1 MVRAGEGGC
10 CGGGGGGGGCCGG
23 RESEVELGSRHLMMV
38 PLIVVMVVMV
48 EVINKGKCNSTK
60 TGGERDGRGEQ

>member
-1 MVRAGEGGC
+1 MVRSGKGGC

-38 PLIVVMVVMV
+38 PL
-48 EVINKGKCNSTK
+48 ESTGN
-60 TGGERDGRGEQ
+60 GGNGGNGGGDQQREMQQHKDGR

>member
-1 MVRAGEGGC
+1 MVRSGKGGC